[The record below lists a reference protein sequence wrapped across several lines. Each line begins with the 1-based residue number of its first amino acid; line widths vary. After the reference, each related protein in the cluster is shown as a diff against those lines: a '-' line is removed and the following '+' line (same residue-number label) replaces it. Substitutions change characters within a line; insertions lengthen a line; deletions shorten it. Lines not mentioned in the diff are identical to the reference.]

1 MRRKSIDVV
10 AENIINEHNGKGG
23 ILYATDGYTIVGNR
37 YRFFRTYNDI
47 TTESDCN
54 PPFTYDSA
62 MNFLENAAN
71 NANEFIQLPTL
82 KEITEKVNK
91 VKANSEYKRG
101 TRIICNVGGVTVNV
115 KYLID
120 AIKAVKDDGLEIRAN
135 TWTTQGKYRNPLL
148 VTTETYK
155 TICFILPIVP
165 SKVEPVP
172 VNAYAFDGKF
182 NTKVF
187 VR

>member
-1 MRRKSIDVV
+1 MRKKSIDVV
-10 AENIINEHNGKGG
+10 AENIIKERGGKGG
-23 ILYATDGYTIVGNR
+23 TEYTTDGYTIVGNR
-37 YRFFRTYNDI
+37 YRFFRTCNDI
-47 TTESDCN
+47 ATESKYY
-54 PPFTYDSA
+54 PPFTHNMA
-62 MNFLENAAN
+62 MNLLENAIN

-91 VKANSEYKRG
+91 VKANPEYKRG
-101 TRIICNVGGVTVNV
+101 SRIVCNVGGVTVNV

-120 AIKAVKDDGLEIRAN
+120 AIKAVKEDGLEIRAN

-148 VTTETYK
+148 VTTETYR
-155 TICFILPIVP
+155 TICFILPIMP

-172 VNAYAFDGKF
+172 VGAYAFDGKF